1 MVDVGFIYS
10 IQTGFTP
17 NAGAHPAIMMYWFAA
32 VFSEVRLASYCQRP
46 NLDLAL
52 DLSQEE
58 AE

>member
-1 MVDVGFIYS
+1 
-10 IQTGFTP
+10 
-17 NAGAHPAIMMYWFAA
+17 MMYWFAA
-32 VFSEVRLASYCQRP
+32 VYSEVRLASYCQRP